1 MFKSHETGIG
11 KRGRIMDHNS
21 HKLTLVNT
29 AELIIRQLEAESK
42 FLDGVIQSSL
52 QMQNLLRIERRRER
66 GPESESPATVAAQI
80 SDLKQQLS
88 ERFQPVK
95 AGRDAMLNHVQSLQ
109 LQTSQQNPLTARE
122 LAGKVAEPHRSR
134 LTQLRADIRS
144 KLNRIQAI
152 SMGNQA
158 VLVYTMDFYN
168 RLLTGLNL
176 RPAESAGYDATGS
189 STTGAAPHL
198 PGNFI
203 QTTC

>member
-1 MFKSHETGIG
+1 MEDDSH
-11 KRGRIMDHNS
+11 N
-21 HKLTLVNT
+21 LTLTET
-29 AELIIRQLEAESK
+29 AEFVIRQLEAESE

-52 QMQNLLRIERRRER
+52 EMQNLLRVVRRHER
-66 GPESESPATVAAQI
+66 GPETESPGSVT
-80 SDLKQQLS
+80 DRLTGLKKQLGEQFKPVES
-88 ERFQPVK
+88 GRNAILERV
-95 AGRDAMLNHVQSLQ
+95 HSI
-109 LQTSQQNPLTARE
+109 QTESSRQKPLTARE
-122 LAGKVAEPHRSR
+122 LAREVAEPQRGR
-134 LTQLRADIRS
+134 LMQLRAEIRA

-176 RPAESAGYDATGS
+176 CPAESAGYDATGS